1 MRLRVLRWRLKLWRR
16 RAQAGATA
24 LAGAELL
31 ARAQRA
37 EIARL
42 RGELADTQIALGSQ
56 RVICEELGERADAAE
71 SELRRL
77 LRPVAQA

>member
-1 MRLRVLRWRLKLWRR
+1 VRLRVLRWRLKLWRR

-37 EIARL
+37 EVARL
-42 RGELADTQIALGSQ
+42 REELADARTALGVQ
-56 RVICEELGERADAAE
+56 RAVCEELGERADAAE